1 MQHFVSFQS
10 PLADFS
16 NSVRKSFTRQKQATL
31 LGQNAPSTS
40 YVDRIQT
47 ARRGQTSDINSP
59 YYISRNE
66 VMTHPQ
72 DNTKLS
78 AVQKKFQ
85 TLATRKSNEY
95 AVQGYRGKQNN
106 LELTPIVEGTKNR
119 ILIPQKEGNN
129 VFTMHSHPDL
139 PIYYGSSNKPSKLDF
154 QVDENYRNR
163 NKGKYESLIF
173 NGLAYTPS
181 KDQTYSITSYK
192 GGVVPKWNLE
202 GAYGW

>member
-1 MQHFVSFQS
+1 MKHFTN
-10 PLADFS
+10 FS
-16 NSVRKSFTRQKQATL
+16 NSARKSFTRQKQASL
-31 LGQNAPSTS
+31 LGQAAPSTS

-47 ARRGQTSDINSP
+47 ARRGATSDINSP

-95 AVQGYRGKQNN
+95 GVQGYRTRNN
-106 LELTPIVEGTKNR
+106 KGLELTSIIEGTENSVK
-119 ILIPQKEGNN
+119 IPQRQGSNI
-129 VFTMHSHPDL
+129 FTMHSHQD
-139 PIYYGSSNKPSKLDF
+139 SSNKPSK
-154 QVDENYRNR
+154 VDLQADEKYRNK

-173 NGLAYTPS
+173 NGLEYSPS

-192 GGVVPKWNLE
+192 GGTAPNWNLE